1 MRIRW
6 RGLELPSRLI
16 PDADTATPTYA
27 KFVAEPFERGFG
39 VTIGNSLRRILLSSL
54 EGSAVTR
61 IKVQGVQHEFT
72 TIPGVVED
80 ITDIVLNIK
89 SLIVKNHSPEPKT
102 LRIDRHQ
109 RGVVNGADIIC
120 DDSIEIINK
129 DLVLATMTD
138 DVPLLI
144 ELTVEN
150 GRGYVPATDHY
161 QRNPEVGVIP
171 VDAIYSPVTRVR
183 YKIEETR
190 VGQRTNYDKLILEIW
205 TNGTIG
211 PEMALVEAAKILR
224 KHLNPFI
231 IYREP
236 GPELPPDGGLR
247 GMAEQT
253 GYSPID
259 LELEEKLGRSL
270 AELNLSVRAT
280 NCLESEG
287 INSVRDLV
295 TRTED
300 QLLQVRNF
308 GETTLQEVRDRL
320 GAIGLRLGMRL
331 PTSQASRGS

>member
-16 PDADTATPTYA
+16 PDIDTATPTFCR
-27 KFVAEPFERGFG
+27 FVAEPFERGFG

-61 IKVQGVQHEFT
+61 IKMQGVQHEFT

-80 ITDIVLNIK
+80 VTDIVLNIK
-89 SLIVKNHSPEPKT
+89 SLVVKNYSTDPRT
-102 LRIDRHQ
+102 LRIEQHT
-109 RGVVNGADIIC
+109 RGVVTGANVITDGQV
-120 DDSIEIINK
+120 EVLNK
-129 DLVLATMTD
+129 NLVIATMTD
-138 DVPLLI
+138 DVPFLM
-144 ELTVEN
+144 ELAVEN
-150 GRGYVPATDHY
+150 GRGYVPATEHY

-183 YKIEETR
+183 YKIEDTR

-205 TNGTIG
+205 TNGTIT
-211 PEMALVEAAKILR
+211 PDMALVEAAKILR
-224 KHLNPFI
+224 KHLNPFVT
-231 IYREP
+231 YREP
-236 GPELPPDGGLR
+236 GPELPPDRGLQ
-247 GMAEQT
+247 GMAEAT
-253 GYSPID
+253 GYSPLD

-287 INSVRDLV
+287 INTVRDLV
-295 TRTED
+295 GRTDD

-308 GETTLQEVRDRL
+308 GETTLQEVKDRL
-320 GAIGLRLGMRL
+320 LAIGLRLGMRL
-331 PTSQASRGS
+331 PQSSRS